1 MADNTNEE
9 ITISYIKYESLI
21 KDSADLSSVTD
32 ELNDALA
39 RIEILEL
46 ELESEENEN
55 CDLRTGNA
63 NYESAIAEIQYA
75 VRGL

>member
-46 ELESEENEN
+46 ELESEESEN